1 MSVYAEVKRAY
12 TEKTRKL
19 QFVASRSVKASGVL
33 AILKA
38 IGQYNQFR
46 PAKVATAINVVD
58 PNAKVYVGR
67 DYSPV
72 LYIKTTSARESRM
85 RSALRAAK
93 ADEIGK
99 HRGWIRAWWD

>member
-1 MSVYAEVKRAY
+1 MSVYSEVKRAY

-72 LYIKTTSARESRM
+72 LYIKTTPARESRM

-99 HRGWIRAWWD
+99 RRGWIRAWWD

>member
-1 MSVYAEVKRAY
+1 MSVKAEVKRAY
-12 TEKTRKL
+12 TERTRKL
-19 QFVASRSVKASGVL
+19 RFVASRLVKASAL
-33 AILKA
+33 PDILKA
-38 IGQYNQFR
+38 IGKYNAFS
-46 PAKVATAINVVD
+46 PAKVASAINVVD

-72 LYIKTTSARESRM
+72 LYIKTTLARESRM

-99 HRGWIRAWWD
+99 SRGWIRAWWD